1 MGKVHLLSLGCPKN
15 LVDSENL
22 LKKLERHGIF
32 YSSEPE
38 DSDIIMVNTC
48 GFIGDAKRESVD
60 EILRIAGLKTK
71 NTQKKL
77 VVFGCL
83 AKRYGEELRREIP
96 EIDALW
102 GVEEEDEIVGY
113 CRHVVNTDDR
123 ENPPH
128 SPFFKGGQN
137 NSPTLV
143 KGGEGGFAHKKLT
156 DKSYAYLKIAE
167 GCDRRCSYCVIP
179 GIRGTY
185 RSRKPEDILKDA
197 EDYVTAGIKELTLI
211 AQDITLYGKEVK
223 GYDLSGLIRDIAS
236 IDGDF
241 WIRLLYLYPTSINNK
256 LLERIGSEEKV
267 CKYIDMPLQH
277 SEGKILKLMGRGGSS
292 GYFERL
298 ISRIREI
305 IPGAI
310 IRTTLIVGF
319 PQETEED
326 FGGMVEFIRRIRF
339 DRLGVFA
346 YSREEG
352 TAAFRLKGRVPER
365 IKKERYHRM
374 MEVQSGISLEKN
386 KNLVGKTFRALVDE
400 VGEDITI
407 ARLYSQ
413 APEIDGVV
421 LIDDRNVSKGDFVD
435 VEIKEAYDYDLKGI
449 VKK

>member
-22 LKKLERHGIF
+22 LKKLGRHGIF
-32 YSSEPE
+32 YSSEPD

-48 GFIGDAKRESVD
+48 GFIADAKRESVE
-60 EILRIAGLKTK
+60 EILRIAELKAK
-71 NTQKKL
+71 NAQKKL

-102 GVEEEDEIVGY
+102 GVEEEDEIVEY
-113 CRHVVNTDDR
+113 CKRIDTPNKKGASLSSRSLKSPH
-123 ENPPH
+123 PP
-128 SPFFKGGQN
+128 FAKGGR
-137 NSPTLV
+137 
-143 KGGEGGFAHKKLT
+143 GGIDLSQRFI
-156 DKSYAYLKIAE
+156 DKPYAYLKVAE
-167 GCDRRCSYCVIP
+167 GCDRSCSYCVIP

-185 RSRKPEDILKDA
+185 KSRKPEDIVKDA
-197 EDYVTAGIKELTLI
+197 EDLVSGGMKELILI
-211 AQDITLYGKEVK
+211 AQDITLYGKEMK
-223 GYDLSGLIRDIAS
+223 GYNLSRLIRDIAS

-277 SEGKILKLMGRGGSS
+277 TDEKILKLMGRGGSS

-305 IPGAI
+305 IPGAN

-374 MEVQSGISLEKN
+374 MEIQSGISLEKN
-386 KNLVGKTFRALVDE
+386 KNLVGKTFRALVEE
-400 VGEDITI
+400 VGDDITI

-421 LIDDRNVSKGDFVD
+421 LVDDRNVRKGDFVD
-435 VEIKEAYDYDLKGI
+435 VEIKEAYDYDLKAAI
-449 VKK
+449 IR